1 MKFRHDEGV
10 QLPKEVRA
18 AVEQRAEAV
27 GFATLKRASQ
37 AMSCGYR
44 EGCST
49 ALAGLSSE
57 ERVAAYL
64 ATRMPAT
71 YAAAVMVLGELQ
83 QLPITSVLDVGA
95 GTGAAALAALR
106 WFPALDQ
113 ITLLERDSALSDT
126 AREFLPQARILN
138 ENFLRTPAFPSHDLV
153 IAAYSLGE
161 APQSNLLLRL
171 WQAARVVLVVIE
183 PGTTQGF
190 SFVRAARTEL
200 LASGAHM
207 LAPCPGAGS
216 CPMTDPDWCHFAARV
231 ERSSLHRRLKEADL
245 NYEDEKFSYIA
256 VAREPASPAASRII
270 RRPRHQPGLI
280 VLETCTAEGLQTRRV
295 SKRDR
300 ERFRAARHAAWG
312 DPFPSL

>member
-1 MKFRHDEGV
+1 MPE
-10 QLPKEVRA
+10 QVRA

-27 GFATLKRASQ
+27 GFAALKRATQ

-49 ALAGLSSE
+49 VLAGLAPE

-71 YAAAVMVLGELQ
+71 YAAATLALRELQ
-83 QLPITSVLDVGA
+83 RLGITSVLDIGA
-95 GTGAAALAALR
+95 GAGAAALAASR

-113 ITLLERDSALSDT
+113 ITLLERDTALAD
-126 AREFLPQARILN
+126 AAQEFLPQARILH
-138 ENFLRTPAFPSHDLV
+138 ENFLRLAAFPPHDLV
-153 IAAYSLGE
+153 VAAYSLGE
-161 APQSNLLLRL
+161 APASNIVSRL
-171 WQAARVVLVVIE
+171 WQAARVALVVIE
-183 PGTTQGF
+183 PGTSRGFAFIRDIRTQ
-190 SFVRAARTEL
+190 L
-200 LASGAHM
+200 LEAGAHM
-207 LAPCPGAGS
+207 LAPCPGAGP

-245 NYEDEKFSYIA
+245 NYEDEKFSY
-256 VAREPASPAASRII
+256 VALVRDPATLAERRII

-280 VLETCTAEGLQTRRV
+280 VLETCATQGLDTLRV

-300 ERFRAARHAAWG
+300 ERFRAARRAAWG
-312 DPFPSL
+312 DPFVSL